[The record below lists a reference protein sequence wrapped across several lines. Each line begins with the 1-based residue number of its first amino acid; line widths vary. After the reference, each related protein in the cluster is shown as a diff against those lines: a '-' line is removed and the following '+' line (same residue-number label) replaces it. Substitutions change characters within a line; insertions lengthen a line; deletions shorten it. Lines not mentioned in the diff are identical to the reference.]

1 MNAEPFWDVVYKTN
15 RPTQSIG
22 SHSKVRR
29 PGFDKAVHLRLR
41 RPPDSLQIRGQ
52 LRLKQTEAARSV
64 TTDRATPGNPDQE
77 LAGKLARLAELEAAA
92 SVLRHDLRGMLAP
105 ALLVVDRLLAHSDP
119 KVAKAGETV
128 LKAIGR
134 VEERLVATRSPARD
148 KRLG

>member
-1 MNAEPFWDVVYKTN
+1 MRKPAN
-15 RPTQSIG
+15 
-22 SHSKVRR
+22 
-29 PGFDKAVHLRLR
+29 
-41 RPPDSLQIRGQ
+41 SLQIS
-52 LRLKQTEAARSV
+52 LYMRLQAKSEVAHNMM
-64 TTDRATPGNPDQE
+64 TDQGMPGHPDQE
-77 LAGKLARLAELEAAA
+77 VAGKLARLAELEAAT

-134 VEERLVATRSPARD
+134 VEERLIATRLPAKE